1 MHTGN
6 TISRAIEAKKIS
18 RVELS
23 EKMGVHK
30 QRVSI
35 ICAMPNCSVPTLEQ
49 VAKALDMP
57 LWVMIKKFGD
67 E

>member
-1 MHTGN
+1 MHTGKI
-6 TISRAIEAKKIS
+6 ISKAIEAKK
-18 RVELS
+18 L
-23 EKMGVHK
+23 EKIEVAERMNVHK

-35 ICAMPNCSVPTLEQ
+35 LCSMPNCNVDTLEK

-57 LWVMIKKFGD
+57 LWVMIKKYGD